1 MMMVQTRRP
10 QAPPRTNLA
19 PLGVVI
25 AVVGAVAVSFL
36 RLPGF
41 VLLWLGM
48 WMAALLAAEPSLLTG
63 KKDAAGKSTAGN
75 VDEEQKQN
83 RFQMW
88 KALRWRLIVPN
99 ADWLPNDAGTRS
111 PRIGSMQEPLW
122 KRALLAAGWLL
133 LPQQFGSIAAVA
145 AGAVAFTFPP
155 DQLILMGVLEGSWLV
170 PLAAL
175 NAVGMYVTIRQLEVA
190 RRRYLYPT
198 DPKPPVTVFEV
209 RRVARWWI
217 GAAAAAGGGVLAAVA
232 VAIILNVLGWW
243 WLFWPVA
250 VTVAGSGVLVAAVI
264 LRKSW
269 SSPLLDEWE
278 NTSRAR
284 AEWVERWATRRITPP
299 PHLISSTQLGDPS
312 TPIIVDR
319 FEARAPFDAAQAVR
333 DPEKFADRGG
343 VRVSVLFEENVD
355 SSGEPVPGTKH
366 PLRFQVVAAPV
377 DAFVDIT
384 DPTVDEE
391 LVKLMWRCAIA
402 DAAHTMAVVQPMP
415 LSFTALHVPD
425 APESDDGATSAA
437 AWAIQYPPGEAMS
450 FPPLTDTVSSQLRID
465 MIPTETALVYAGALD
480 GEDTRTVWVNE
491 EMPGELHRQRIEA
504 RWQLRWKDVLKM
516 GEQPPFIEHTA
527 YETGTLPTGE
537 VIESQ
542 PFLLPEGQEPVRYL
556 TAEKRDK
563 LTSALQNPGWVSVAS
578 WQHWLEGGR
587 AGERHQGAIVVRWSP
602 SPLPKNPARIRP
614 ARVGTDTETVRHVLE
629 AAINDGFDSAKLA
642 RPELIET
649 RALTTPRSEEHI
661 WDLTLRLYGGV
672 TLADVKRVAER
683 IRQGMGACAWLRVTG
698 NENGCRVVAG
708 ANPLIGDVTFAGP
721 GAEKECVRLNWE
733 QAFTDTNV
741 VSYSTGQTPE
751 LLTVNQLPKN
761 PKVKELIF
769 RIPPGSGLSIGSIS
783 GARKKLLPATGNM
796 WMDVS
801 QGEKADLVRVLVC
814 AEFPLPF
821 PAPVDW
827 DELYNSTAVPFAA
840 STSGEPI
847 VFDWVEDPHLIL
859 LGRTG
864 SGKSAAAMNLINGA
878 IIRGCEILIA
888 DPQKFGADFRYALPW
903 VRGMALTVLEAS
915 AMMEWV
921 YAEVKRRKK
930 LNGDYGVPSYMD
942 LPEAV
947 RPRHMVVFID
957 EFTSLMAVSR
967 MMKLPSNAS
976 QEQLEKYAVE
986 EADNE
991 ARRNIGFL
999 STRLVQEA
1007 RSSGVTLLLAG
1018 QELKKDTLQNIPGGT
1033 SLKSS
1038 SSSLLLGKSSFGS
1051 LQSALK
1057 DPLDVPDLGDTVP
1070 KGRGLFESSSRAAQV
1085 VQMWFDAPDHGAS
1098 SVEHIAAVRDPLA
1111 DAEKLDLAAMVS
1123 QTATGTSVHGRL
1135 LDEDRSGEV
1144 REPTVPAPDE
1154 NNEVLPTLT
1163 FDLDLDDIP
1172 DEPSPIDD
1180 VLPTLVPDITETSE
1194 LTPTGDDDVDLEPE
1208 PADEPAYDEPAP
1220 QRSEPLPAA
1229 GSQPSAGPLVQDQI
1243 VLDTARTGQVSAASE
1258 GPVVFTADRV
1268 DLPGAVPVTPIAK
1281 TPEPVTRIMAVDRI
1295 LTWLRSNP
1303 HVREAVWV
1311 TGAWRTHGRVATDA
1325 AANVGVTL
1333 KVYAPGFYPPGPD
1346 ADDD

>member
-25 AVVGAVAVSFL
+25 AIVAAVAVSFL

-48 WMAALLAAEPSLLTG
+48 WVAALLAAEPSLLTG
-63 KKDAAGKSTAGN
+63 KKDAAGKATAGN
-75 VDEEQKQN
+75 DDEEQKQH
-83 RFQMW
+83 RFLMW
-88 KALRWRLIVPN
+88 KALRWRMIVPN
-99 ADWLPNDAGTRS
+99 PDWLPNDPGTRS
-111 PRIGSMQEPLW
+111 PKIGSMQEPLW
-122 KRALLAAGWLL
+122 KRALLAAGWVL

-155 DQLILMGVLEGSWLV
+155 DQLILMGVLDGSWLV

-190 RRRYLYPT
+190 RRRYLHPT

-209 RRVARWWI
+209 RKVDRWWM
-217 GAAAAAGGGVLAAVA
+217 GAVVAVAGGVAVA
-232 VAIILNVLGWW
+232 VAVAVILNVLGWG
-243 WLFWPVA
+243 WLFWPNI
-250 VTVAGSGVLVAAVI
+250 VTMAGSGVLVAAVI
-264 LRKSW
+264 LRKNW
-269 SSPLLDEWE
+269 SATMLNEWE
-278 NTSRAR
+278 NTAQAR
-284 AEWVERWATRRITPP
+284 GDWDERWTTRRITPS
-299 PHLISSTQLGDPS
+299 PHLISHTRHGDAS
-312 TPIIVDR
+312 TPVIVDR

-333 DPEKFADRGG
+333 DQEKIAALAGGG

-355 SSGEPVPGTKH
+355 SNGQPIPGTKH
-366 PLRFQVVAAPV
+366 PLRFQVVTAPV
-377 DAFVDIT
+377 DAHIDIT
-384 DPTVDEE
+384 DPTVGED
-391 LVKLMWRCAIA
+391 LVKLTWQCAIA
-402 DAAHTMAVVQPMP
+402 DAAQTMSVVQPMP
-415 LSFTALHVPD
+415 LSFAALHT
-425 APESDDGATSAA
+425 SDMAGTEDGATGSA
-437 AWAIQYPPGEAMS
+437 AWAIQYASGEAMS
-450 FPPLTDTVSSQLRID
+450 FPPLTDTVKAQLKID

-480 GEDTRTVWVNE
+480 GEDARTVWADP

-504 RWQLRWKDVLKM
+504 RWRLRWKDVLKM
-516 GEQPPFIEHTA
+516 GEQPPFIEHSA

-556 TAEKRDK
+556 TTEKRDK

-629 AAINDGFDSAKLA
+629 AAINDGFDAGKLA
-642 RPELIET
+642 RPELIDT

-672 TLADVKRVAER
+672 TLADVKRAAER

-698 NENGCRVVAG
+698 DEDGCRIVAG
-708 ANPLIGDVTFAGP
+708 ANPLIGDVTFSGP
-721 GAEKECVRLNWE
+721 DAEQECVRLNWE
-733 QAFTDTNV
+733 QAFTDV
-741 VSYSTGQTPE
+741 GVYSYSTGQTPE
-751 LLTVNQLPKN
+751 LLTVRALPKN
-761 PKVKELIF
+761 SKVKELIF
-769 RIPPGSGLSIGSIS
+769 RIPPGSGLSLGSIN

-814 AEFPLPF
+814 DEFPLPF
-821 PAPVDW
+821 PAPADW
-827 DELYNSTAVPFAA
+827 DDIYNSSAIPFAA

-878 IIRGCEILIA
+878 IIRECEVLIA

-903 VRGMALTVLEAS
+903 VRGMALTVLEAA

-942 LPEAV
+942 LPEDV

-967 MMKLPSNAS
+967 LVKLPANAS

-986 EADNE
+986 EAENE
-991 ARRNIGFL
+991 ARRSIGFF
-999 STRLVQEA
+999 SIRTVQEA
-1007 RSSGVTLLLAG
+1007 RSSGVTLILAG
-1018 QELKKDTLQNIPGGT
+1018 QELKKDTLQSIPGGS

-1057 DPLDVPDLGDTVP
+1057 DPMDVPDLGDTIP
-1070 KGRGLFESSSRAAQV
+1070 KGRGLFESSSRPAQV

-1098 SVEHIAAVRDPLA
+1098 SVEHISAVRDPLT
-1111 DAEKLDLAAMVS
+1111 DEEKLDLVAMAS
-1123 QTATGTSVHGRL
+1123 NTSSSTSVHGRV
-1135 LDEDRSGEV
+1135 LDEDLSWEMQ
-1144 REPTVPAPDE
+1144 EPTVPTTDE
-1154 NNEVLPTLT
+1154 NNEVLPTLA
-1163 FDLDLDDIP
+1163 FELDDI
-1172 DEPSPIDD
+1172 
-1180 VLPTLVPDITETSE
+1180 
-1194 LTPTGDDDVDLEPE
+1194 
-1208 PADEPAYDEPAP
+1208 ADEPASTDEVLPALVFDLTEEPDSAPAWDNDAEHEQAPDVDAVFDEPGPRRSDPAP
-1220 QRSEPLPAA
+1220 APHALPNT
-1229 GSQPSAGPLVQDQI
+1229 GTLVQEQV
-1243 VLDTARTGQVSAASE
+1243 VLESARTDQLSATTA

-1268 DLPGAVPVTPIAK
+1268 DLPGAVPVTPIAR

-1295 LTWLRSNP
+1295 LTWLRANP

-1311 TGAWRTHGRVATDA
+1311 TGAWRNHGRVATDA

-1333 KVYAPGFYPPGPD
+1333 QVYAPGSYPPSTEM
-1346 ADDD
+1346 DDD